1 MKKLFLILLLSL
13 NFLAFAQNKALADSY
28 FNAGEFD
35 KAIPIYEQLIS
46 RRSYNYNAYDKL
58 VKAYQELENYDKA
71 QLVLNKKIT
80 NFPRNTEFFID
91 LGYNYNLQKDSINAK
106 ENYNKAIQALEKAP
120 IKAFAIARKFIQY
133 QLLDY
138 AIESYQLAMAK
149 NPAMNY
155 EFQLARLYGEKGDF
169 EHMFLA
175 YLDLLAKK
183 PQMLGSVQRYLGQYV
198 TNNAYDDS
206 NKLLKQLLIKRLQEN
221 PIVIY
226 NDLLSW
232 IYVQQ
237 KDYYKAFVQQKAI
250 YKRTMGS
257 LNQIF
262 QLGKISL
269 ENDAYDDALEI
280 FNYIKEE
287 AQRSTD
293 KIAANHYLI
302 KTKIATGTVSNETIN
317 TEFQT
322 FFDAYGRSG
331 STLGTQLLYGKFLAF
346 NENKLA
352 DATEFLKKTLKKRL
366 NKFQQAKVKLTLAD
380 VLVYQSKFNS
390 ALIYLSQI
398 EIDLKNDILA
408 QEARYKIAQT
418 SYYKGDFHWA
428 KNQLDVLKSSTSQ
441 LIANNAM
448 ELSLLISNNTVKD
461 SLKLALKTYA
471 KADLYAF
478 QNKDQEAITLLDEL
492 LVKHKGHDIEDEALY
507 KQASLYVKLKK
518 YDKAVANY
526 TKIITIN
533 PEDILVDN
541 AYYQLAKL
549 YDTVLD
555 DAEKA
560 KEYYERIILDFPSSI
575 YYVTA
580 QKRYRILRGDKLN

>member
-1 MKKLFLILLLSL
+1 MVV
-13 NFLAFAQNKALADSY
+13 FAQNKELADSY
-28 FNAGEFD
+28 FDAGEYN
-35 KAIPIYEQLIS
+35 KAIPIYEQIIGK
-46 RRSYNYNAYDKL
+46 RNYNVDAYDKL
-58 VKAYQELENYDKA
+58 VKSYHELENYDKA
-71 QLVLNKKIT
+71 EAVLIKKIA
-80 NFPRNTEFFID
+80 NFPRYKAFFID
-91 LGYNYNLQKDSINAK
+91 LGYNFMLKKDTIKAK
-106 ENYNKAIQALEKAP
+106 KNYDKVLKIIEKEP
-120 IKAFAIARKFIQY
+120 IKAYAIARKFTQY

-138 AIESYQLAMAK
+138 AIASYQLAMEK
-149 NPAMNY
+149 NPTMNY
-155 EFQLARLYGEKGDF
+155 EIQLALLYGEKGNF
-169 EHMFLA
+169 EQMFVA
-175 YLDLLAKK
+175 YLDLLLRK
-183 PQMLGSVQRYLGQYV
+183 PQMLARVQHYLGQFV
-198 TNNAYDDS
+198 TNDAY
-206 NKLLKQLLIKRLQEN
+206 NENNILFKRLLIKRLQKEPN
-221 PIVIY
+221 IIY

-232 IYVQQ
+232 IYIQQ

-250 YKRTMGS
+250 YKRTLGS

-269 ENDAYDDALEI
+269 ENKDYDDAQEI
-280 FNYIKEE
+280 FNYINTE
-287 AQRSTD
+287 AQRNTD

-302 KTKIATGTVSNETIN
+302 KTKIATKKFSNEVIDAD
-317 TEFQT
+317 FQT
-322 FFDAYGRSG
+322 FFEQFGRSD
-331 STLGTQLLYGKFLAF
+331 STLETQLLYGKFLAF
-346 NENKLA
+346 NEDKLTES
-352 DATEFLKKTLKKRL
+352 TEFLKKTLKKHL

-380 VLVYQSKFNS
+380 VFVYQSKFNS

-408 QEARYKIAQT
+408 QEARYKIAQA

-448 ELSLLISNNTVKD
+448 ELSLLIGNNTVKD

-478 QNKDQEAITLLDEL
+478 QNKDKEAITLLDKL
-492 LVKHKGHDIEDEALY
+492 LIEHKGHDIEDEALY
-507 KQASLYVKLKK
+507 KQASLYSKLKQ

-526 TKIITIN
+526 LKIISIN

-555 DAEKA
+555 DTEKA
-560 KEYYERIILDFPSSI
+560 KEYYEKIILDFPSSI
-575 YYVTA
+575 YFVDA
-580 QKRYRILRGDKLN
+580 QKRYRYLRGDKLN

>member
-1 MKKLFLILLLSL
+1 MKKLILLLFMTL
-13 NFLAFAQNKALADSY
+13 NFLSFAQNKALADSY
-28 FNAGEFD
+28 FNAGEYN

-46 RRSYNYNAYDKL
+46 KRNYNYDAFDKL

-71 QLVLNKKIT
+71 GLVLKHKIT

-91 LGYNYNLQKDSINAK
+91 LGYNYNLQKDSIQAK
-106 ENYNKAIQALEKAP
+106 ENYAKAIQSLEKAP
-120 IKAFAIARKFIQY
+120 IKAFAIARRFIQY

-149 NPAMNY
+149 NSAMNY

-169 EHMFLA
+169 EQMFLA

-183 PQMLGSVQRYLGQYV
+183 PQMLASVQRYLGQYV

-206 NKLLKQLLIKRLQEN
+206 NKLFKHLLIKRLQEN
-221 PIVIY
+221 PITIY

-257 LNQIF
+257 LSQIF

-269 ENDAYDDALEI
+269 ENEAYNDALEI
-280 FNYIKEE
+280 FDYIKNE

-293 KIAANHYLI
+293 KIKASHYLI
-302 KTKIATGTVSNETIN
+302 KTKIALKTVSNEVIN
-317 TEFQT
+317 TAFQT
-322 FFDAYGRSG
+322 FFETYGRSDT
-331 STLGTQLLYGKFLAF
+331 TLETQLLYGKFLAF
-346 NENKLA
+346 NENKL
-352 DATEFLKKTLKKRL
+352 TESIVFLKKTLKKRL

-398 EIDLKNDILA
+398 EIDLKNNILA

-461 SLKLALKTYA
+461 SLKLALKMYA

-478 QNKDQEAITLLDEL
+478 QNKNQEAIALLDKL
-492 LVKHKGHDIEDEALY
+492 LLKHKGHDIEDEALY

-518 YDKAVANY
+518 YTKAKENY
-526 TKIITIN
+526 IKIISIN

-555 DAEKA
+555 DTEKA
-560 KEYYERIILDFPSSI
+560 KENYERIILDFPSSI
-575 YYVTA
+575 YYVNA
-580 QKRYRILRGDKLN
+580 QKRYRVLRGDKLN

>member
-1 MKKLFLILLLSL
+1 MKKLILLLFMTL

-28 FNAGEFD
+28 FNAGEYN
-35 KAIPIYEQLIS
+35 KAIPIYEQLINKKN
-46 RRSYNYNAYDKL
+46 YNYDAYDKL
-58 VKAYQELENYDKA
+58 IKAYQELENYDKA
-71 QLVLNKKIT
+71 KLVLTKKIA
-80 NFPRNTEFFID
+80 NFPRNTAFLID
-91 LGYNYNLQKDSINAK
+91 LGYNYNLQKDSIQAK
-106 ENYNKAIQALEKAP
+106 ENYTKAIQSLEKAP

-138 AIESYQLAMAK
+138 AIESYQLAMTK

-155 EFQLARLYGEKGDF
+155 ELQLARLYGEKGDF
-169 EHMFLA
+169 EQMFLA

-183 PQMLGSVQRYLGQYV
+183 PQMLASVQRYLGQYV

-206 NKLLKQLLIKRLQEN
+206 NKLLKHLLIKRLQEN
-221 PIVIY
+221 PITIY

-232 IYVQQ
+232 IYIQQ
-237 KDYYKAFVQQKAI
+237 KEYYKAFVQQKAI

-269 ENDAYDDALEI
+269 ENEAYDDALEI
-280 FNYIKEE
+280 FDYIKNE

-293 KIAANHYLI
+293 KIKASHYLI
-302 KTKIATGTVSNETIN
+302 KTKIATENVSNEAIN
-317 TEFQT
+317 TAFQT
-322 FFDAYGRSG
+322 FFETYGRSD
-331 STLGTQLLYGKFLAF
+331 STLETQLLYGKFLAF
-346 NENKLA
+346 NENKLTE
-352 DATEFLKKTLKKRL
+352 ATAFLKKTLKKRL

-398 EIDLKNDILA
+398 EIDIKNDILA

-478 QNKDQEAITLLDEL
+478 QNKNQEAIALLDEL
-492 LVKHKGHDIEDEALY
+492 LLKHKGHDIEDEALY
-507 KQASLYVKLKK
+507 KQASLYIKLKK
-518 YDKAVANY
+518 YNKAKENY
-526 TKIITIN
+526 IKIISIN

-549 YDTVLD
+549 YDTVLED
-555 DAEKA
+555 TEKA
-560 KEYYERIILDFPSSI
+560 KDNYERIILDFPSSI
-575 YYVTA
+575 YYVNA